1 MAIRI
6 ILLVMAALGV
16 YPETSLRR
24 SRFDPSIRCLAVIT
38 PETAIVVDLEDG
50 RRISANVVSLAGDRL
65 ELRRRRW
72 NFRSEHL
79 VFSAPLVRRIEERD
93 STINGTMIGFGA
105 GALAAWVKC
114 KTSGPGYGVDLGCV
128 WWSFSQLRCSGSRR
142 SRHRLES
149 PAGSYIAP
157 GSRIQPAPARGVG
170 IGIATTIG
178 LDRRQLSLTACTTV
192 IPHRDICAQLQIRA
206 PQPLAPFLPE
216 GHAYPLENDDGWA
229 MVYCPLEP
237 RFWRP
242 PAAASASTAISS
254 ATGSARGVTSRR
266 QQH

>member
-16 YPETSLRR
+16 LSGDVIAQEPVR
-24 SRFDPSIRCLAVIT
+24 SFDQMSAVIT
-38 PETAIVVDLEDG
+38 PGTAIVVDLEDG

-93 STINGTMIGFGA
+93 STIDGTMIGFGA
-105 GALAAWVKC
+105 GALAAWVMC

-128 WWSFSQLRCSGSRR
+128 WWSFSALRCSGSRR

-149 PAGSYIAP
+149 PAASYIAP
-157 GSRIQPAPARGVG
+157 GSRIQLAPARGVG

-178 LDRRQLSLTACTTV
+178 L
-192 IPHRDICAQLQIRA
+192 
-206 PQPLAPFLPE
+206 
-216 GHAYPLENDDGWA
+216 
-229 MVYCPLEP
+229 
-237 RFWRP
+237 
-242 PAAASASTAISS
+242 
-254 ATGSARGVTSRR
+254 
-266 QQH
+266 